1 MQSSLLIVYL
11 FFSVS
16 VYTSVIR
23 GKDGVDGGLSS
34 DTTTCPEI
42 LPKIDNGDVSP
53 ASLKSNYTEGDRL
66 LYTCRH
72 GYTSLG
78 KIIYVC
84 NKNQWVNIR
93 DAKCSLKR
101 CELPADIPNAHFV
114 LMNGTDFVFGNT
126 IKYIC
131 NEGYKMGTRIDTRT
145 CLAGGWSNHLPQCEE
160 VSCLPPATEGNV
172 IVDGFSDYSSRFR
185 YGHRVQFACDSP
197 ALKLVGLKEVTCQAN
212 GEWNGPLPTCEGATC
227 KLEKI
232 SAGVSVFGVPE
243 RNAPMNYGH
252 KLEFYCSNAEM
263 VLRGRSEVTCSTGG
277 SWSSPFPTCE
287 EITCMEEELYNVK
300 IVRGIPGKVPP
311 YKPTHTLQFQC
322 THSSMTMLG
331 LPSIKCRSDGT
342 WSSPYPTCSVL
353 GACGPPPSIDF
364 ATLNSAP
371 QENYKHGQQVQYTC
385 SYFHTQEGNPRAV
398 CHQGTWYTNL
408 KCLQPCLVKTE
419 DMHKNKIYSTYQK
432 KTIYVYHGYHGS
444 FVCDYGKWPKND
456 NTNFRPL
463 CSNGVIS
470 LPRCI

>member
-1 MQSSLLIVYL
+1 MRGRTNNKLCLL
-11 FFSVS
+11 SV
-16 VYTSVIR
+16 T
-23 GKDGVDGGLSS
+23 DGVDGGLSS

-53 ASLKSNYTEGDRL
+53 ASLKSNYTEGDKL

-131 NEGYKMGTRIDTRT
+131 NEGYKMGSLIDTRT

-212 GEWNGPLPTCEGATC
+212 GEWNGPLPTCE
-227 KLEKI
+227 
-232 SAGVSVFGVPE
+232 
-243 RNAPMNYGH
+243 
-252 KLEFYCSNAEM
+252 
-263 VLRGRSEVTCSTGG
+263 
-277 SWSSPFPTCE
+277 

-353 GACGPPPSIDF
+353 GPCGPPPGIDF
-364 ATLNSAP
+364 ATLNAAP

-385 SYFHTQEGNPRAV
+385 SYLHTQEGNPRAV